1 MPSSH
6 CFPGLAVLL
15 LRLLLL
21 LLLAATAARA
31 QPLPEVELKAQIL
44 WRALQFVEWPGEVAA
59 AQSLQLCLL
68 APGPLAEA
76 LSEWQ
81 HRELNGRR
89 VELRRVVAAASTGT
103 GTGAAA
109 ATGTAAGAGS
119 GAGANAGPKAAA
131 VLPAAAVAG
140 CHVAY
145 VGPDVVPPVPAPRAL
160 LWVGDSHGLTERGVT
175 LNLQPLQGRIVF
187 DVDLQA
193 ARRAGLEINARLLRL
208 ARFVYMGGLP

>member
-1 MPSSH
+1 MSSPH
-6 CFPGLAVLL
+6 RFPGLAVLL
-15 LRLLLL
+15 LLLL
-21 LLLAATAARA
+21 LLLAVTTVARA

-44 WRALQFVEWPGEVAA
+44 WRALQFVEWPDEAGA
-59 AQSLQLCLL
+59 AQALQLCLL
-68 APGPLAEA
+68 SPRPLAEA
-76 LSEWQ
+76 LREWQ

-89 VELRRVVAAASTGT
+89 VELRRV
-103 GTGAAA
+103 AAA
-109 ATGTAAGAGS
+109 AGPGAGATAGTGAGAGS
-119 GAGANAGPKAAA
+119 GTGANAGPKAPAA
-131 VLPAAAVAG
+131 LPAAAVAG

-145 VGPDVVPPVPAPRAL
+145 VGADVLLPVPAPRGL

-208 ARFVYMGGLP
+208 ARFVHMEGSP